1 MGDAELNL
9 LRRLIVDAAREEL
22 LPRFNAVSHSFKA
35 DGSLITEADLAMDAR
50 LHSELAHH
58 WPEIGLLSEEMP
70 AEEQEAR
77 LATGDAP
84 WWCLDPLDG
93 TNNFAAG
100 LPAFAVSLAL
110 IEGGRPEIG
119 LIYDPL
125 RDECFSA
132 RAGQGAWLNELSLG
146 PRCLHRPLAHAMA
159 LVDLKRLPR
168 PLASRIAE
176 HPPYGS
182 QRNFGSC
189 ALEWVWMAAGR
200 GHVCLHGGQKLW
212 DYAAGTLILEEAGGF
227 SCTLEGDPV
236 FRGGLAPR
244 LVVCALDPELFRS
257 WCEWLEVR
265 PAAPPG

>member
-1 MGDAELNL
+1 MTDPDLNL

-50 LHSELAHH
+50 LRSALARH
-58 WPEIGLLSEEMP
+58 WPEIGFLSEEMP
-70 AEEQEAR
+70 VEEQETHLGR
-77 LATGDAP
+77 GDAP

-110 IEGGRPEIG
+110 INRGRPELG

-132 RAGQGAWLNELSLG
+132 RADHGAWLNELSLG
-146 PRCLHRPLAHAMA
+146 PRHLHRALGHAMA
-159 LVDLKRLPR
+159 LVDLKRLPQA
-168 PLASRIAE
+168 LAAHIAE
-176 HPPYGS
+176 RPPYGS

-212 DYAAGTLILEEAGGF
+212 DYAAGALILEQAGGF
-227 SCTLEGDPV
+227 SCTLEGEPV
-236 FRGGLAPR
+236 FRGSLEPR
-244 LVVCALDPELFRS
+244 SVVSALDPELFRG
-257 WCEWLEVR
+257 WCDWLGVQ
-265 PAAPPG
+265 PAALHE